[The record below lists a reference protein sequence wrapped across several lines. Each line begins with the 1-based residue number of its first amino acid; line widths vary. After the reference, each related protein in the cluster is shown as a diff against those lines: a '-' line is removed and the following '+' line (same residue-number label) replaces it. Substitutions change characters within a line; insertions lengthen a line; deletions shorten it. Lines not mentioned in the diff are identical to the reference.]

1 MFTTEEKIDMLESYI
16 SNNKNRTLALRDYIT
31 KFPLRRHPEKK
42 IFDRIYQQFRINGTL
57 KKEKNRRRHVLTN
70 EEQLNILLHFEEN
83 PETSTRNASLDL
95 DVRRTTLQTCLK
107 INNRKEYKY
116 CAVQKLEQ
124 RDYNT
129 RLDFCNI
136 LMDRH
141 FLENVFDNIIWTDE
155 SIFTT
160 SNHIFNRKNTHYWSS
175 ENKKKVMEVTRSG
188 RTSVKV
194 WCAIWRD
201 RIIGPVF
208 FYQNLNSQRYLELL
222 NNNIQPLVENEV
234 PARERA
240 NLIWQQDGAPY
251 HRSQEITNYL
261 NAQYREWI
269 GENGNYA
276 WPPRSPDLTPLDFS
290 LWGTVKD
297 LVYKHKPS
305 TAQELE
311 RRIREAIQYLNET
324 EYVRKVVMHLET
336 LYTTCIAQNGG
347 HIEQLLQ

>member
-1 MFTTEEKIDMLESYI
+1 MFTTEEKVDMLESYI

-57 KKEKNRRRHVLTN
+57 KKEKYRRRYVLTD

-95 DVRRTTLQTCLK
+95 DFRRTTLQTCLE

-129 RLDFCNI
+129 RLDSCNI

-141 FLENVFDNIIWTDE
+141 FLENIFDNIIWTDE

-160 SNHIFNRKNTHYWSS
+160 SNHIFNRKNSHYWSS
-175 ENKKKVMEVTRSG
+175 ENKKKVIEVRKSG

-208 FYQNLNSQRYLELL
+208 FYQTLNSQ
-222 NNNIQPLVENEV
+222 
-234 PARERA
+234 A
-240 NLIWQQDGAPY
+240 
-251 HRSQEITNYL
+251 
-261 NAQYREWI
+261 
-269 GENGNYA
+269 
-276 WPPRSPDLTPLDFS
+276 F
-290 LWGTVKD
+290 K
-297 LVYKHKPS
+297 
-305 TAQELE
+305 
-311 RRIREAIQYLNET
+311 
-324 EYVRKVVMHLET
+324 
-336 LYTTCIAQNGG
+336 
-347 HIEQLLQ
+347 